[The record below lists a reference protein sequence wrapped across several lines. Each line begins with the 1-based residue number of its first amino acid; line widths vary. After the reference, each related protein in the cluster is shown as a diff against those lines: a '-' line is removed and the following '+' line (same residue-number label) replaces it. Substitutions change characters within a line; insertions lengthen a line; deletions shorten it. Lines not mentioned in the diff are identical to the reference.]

1 MTHLLAVALVL
12 QLHNL
17 SALPPWVAAD
27 AASEVTRLYAA
38 VGVPTI
44 WRAAAPSDDRSD
56 VIHVIV
62 LPDATGILGRHTDIV
77 MGAAVSTP
85 GSTRVAYVYYR
96 RMREEA
102 ERYGASVSQVLAC
115 AIAHEIGHLLIPEA
129 GHSPAGLMRAR
140 WRRDDFE
147 RADQGLMRFSAE
159 QSALIAARFAR

>member
-1 MTHLLAVALVL
+1 MTHLIAVALVL
-12 QLHNL
+12 QLHNFA
-17 SALPPWVAAD
+17 ALPPSVAAD

-44 WRAAAPSDDRSD
+44 WRAAVPADDRSD
-56 VIHVIV
+56 VIRVIV
-62 LPDATGILGRHTDIV
+62 LPYETGILGRHADIV

-96 RMREEA
+96 RVREEA
-102 ERYGASVSQVLAC
+102 ERYAASLSQVLAC

-129 GHSPAGLMRAR
+129 GHSPAGLMRGR

-147 RADQGLMRFSAE
+147 RANQGQMRFSAD
-159 QSALIAARFAR
+159 QIALIAARFAP

>member
-1 MTHLLAVALVL
+1 MQGPIAATI
-12 QLHNL
+12 
-17 SALPPWVAAD
+17 SA
-27 AASEVTRLYAA
+27 AA

-56 VIHVIV
+56 VIRVIL
-62 LPDATGILGRHTDIV
+62 LPYETGILSRHADIV

-85 GSTRVAYVYYR
+85 GRTRIAYVYYR
-96 RMREEA
+96 RVREEA
-102 ERYGASVSQVLAC
+102 ERYATSLPQLLAC

-140 WRRDDFE
+140 WQRDDFE

-159 QSALIAARFAR
+159 QTALIAARFELGDNE

>member
-1 MTHLLAVALVL
+1 MTQLLAAALVL
-12 QLHNL
+12 QLHNFAGVP
-17 SALPPWVAAD
+17 SSVAVD

-38 VGVPTI
+38 VGVSTI

-56 VIHVIV
+56 VIRVIV
-62 LPDATGILGRHTDIV
+62 LPHETGILSHRADTV

-85 GSTRVAYVYYR
+85 GSTRLAYVYYR
-96 RMREEA
+96 PVRAEA
-102 ERYGASVSQVLAC
+102 ERHAASISQVLAC

-140 WRRDDFE
+140 WQRDDFE
-147 RADQGLMRFSAE
+147 RANQGRMRFSAE